1 MKYIFLYAWKLDK
14 LYLLFRIPFTLLDA
28 LTPLITVIFPAL
40 IVEDITI
47 YLDKTRVW
55 HHVLYMVGLLAISYM
70 LRNILYMLITNRF
83 NLFEYKHSLVL
94 GKKIMTLEFSKT
106 EDAKILDSVEKIKS
120 SRYIEDSFAAMFS
133 FVANIITIASL
144 LWILSSVN
152 LVIIITI
159 AVAVILN
166 VYFNNISKNY
176 DYQWQK
182 EAAPYSRRGDYL
194 HRLMYGF
201 QYGKEVRVNG
211 MEPYLTNKYNAHSEE
226 YLAKLKKITIKFMNI
241 NHATSLI
248 GVVQL
253 AIVYLS
259 LAGAVLSKGITIA
272 SFTKY
277 ISAVNSFTESLM
289 GLSSIFVEL
298 KNNFNY
304 VQDLRDFLSLESEK
318 EKENSLPVPCEDF
331 TIEFRNVS
339 FKYPNT
345 DRYVLKNIN
354 VSISPNTQV
363 AIVGLNG
370 SGKTTFVKLML
381 RLYKPTS
388 GAIYVN
394 GIDINSFD
402 FKEYIDN
409 FACAFQDF
417 RLFSYSVKEN
427 IFLCQPQDEDKLT
440 DVVKKCGIYEII
452 HQLPRG
458 FDTPIFKFL
467 DDEGVEFSG
476 GEGQKIEIARALYK
490 QAKVVI
496 LDEPLAAL
504 DPIAEYDMY
513 HTLSKMIEN
522 RTCIFISHRLSLTQS
537 SDLILVFNQGEIVE
551 TGTHAELVNQENG
564 MYAEMYQKQAM
575 FYNGNGEEL
584 NET

>member
-1 MKYIFLYAWKLDK
+1 
-14 LYLLFRIPFTLLDA
+14 
-28 LTPLITVIFPAL
+28 
-40 IVEDITI
+40 
-47 YLDKTRVW
+47 
-55 HHVLYMVGLLAISYM
+55 
-70 LRNILYMLITNRF
+70 
-83 NLFEYKHSLVL
+83 
-94 GKKIMTLEFSKT
+94 
-106 EDAKILDSVEKIKS
+106 
-120 SRYIEDSFAAMFS
+120 
-133 FVANIITIASL
+133 
-144 LWILSSVN
+144 
-152 LVIIITI
+152 
-159 AVAVILN
+159 
-166 VYFNNISKNY
+166 
-176 DYQWQK
+176 
-182 EAAPYSRRGDYL
+182 
-194 HRLMYGF
+194 
-201 QYGKEVRVNG
+201 
-211 MEPYLTNKYNAHSEE
+211 
-226 YLAKLKKITIKFMNI
+226 
-241 NHATSLI
+241 
-248 GVVQL
+248 
-253 AIVYLS
+253 
-259 LAGAVLSKGITIA
+259 
-272 SFTKY
+272 
-277 ISAVNSFTESLM
+277 M
-289 GLSSIFVEL
+289 GLSNVFVEL

-304 VQDLRDFLSLESEK
+304 VQDLIDFLSLESEN

-339 FKYPNT
+339 FKYPDT

-417 RLFSYSVKEN
+417 RMFSYSVKEN
-427 IFLCQPQDEDKLT
+427 IFLCQLQDEDKLK
-440 DVVKKCGIYEII
+440 DVVKKCGIYEAICR
-452 HQLPRG
+452 LPKG
-458 FDTPIFKFL
+458 FDTTIFKFM

-476 GEGQKIEIARALYK
+476 GEGQKIVIARALYK

-504 DPIAEYDMY
+504 DPIAEFNMY
-513 HTLSKMIEN
+513 QTLSKMIKN

-551 TGTHAELVNQENG
+551 KGTHAELLNLENG

-575 FYNGNGEEL
+575 FYNGTGENS
-584 NET
+584 NEE